1 MTRRIPLWL
10 TLVPLVV
17 GIALYGWLWSGW
29 AQDFRATIE
38 RWLPGATVA
47 ISGFPYRMEADV
59 AAPRLA
65 GGDVV
70 RLTAAA
76 DRARIN
82 RGPWQPELT
91 VIGADRPR
99 FSVVVGPAISATI
112 AGKSAASSVKV
123 ATEGAA
129 TRLVRLSTVIEAAT
143 ARLGFTP
150 LAIAADSLELHLR
163 ERRDVSAVPGNPVGA
178 PRGQLVLVGERLRLG
193 TGDALTFN
201 ADMLVT
207 GDARLTGYD
216 AWARSGTIEVTGL
229 TLADASGEV
238 ASVKATLVPEART
251 RLRVAGTI
259 TTVCP
264 ASIAAALAAA
274 PPVSEKRLRAPV
286 RLSFEGVAGAVTLA
300 GMPTDLATRPTRG
313 QLPACPAVRR

>member
-1 MTRRIPLWL
+1 MRRIPLWL

-17 GIALYGWLWSGW
+17 GIAIYGWLWSGW
-29 AQDFRATIE
+29 AREFRATIE
-38 RWLPGATVA
+38 DWLPGATVS

-91 VIGADRPR
+91 VIGTDRPR
-99 FSVVVGPAISATI
+99 FSVTVGSLLSATI

-123 ATEGAA
+123 VSEGGA
-129 TRLVRLSTVIEAAT
+129 TRLVRLSSVIEAAT

-150 LAIAADSLELHLR
+150 VAIAADSLELHLR
-163 ERRDVSAVPGNPVGA
+163 ERRDEVAIPGSPAGA
-178 PRGQLVLVGERLRLG
+178 PRGQLVLAGERLRFG
-193 TGDALTFN
+193 TGDALTFA

-207 GDARLTGYD
+207 GDTRLTGYD
-216 AWARSGTIEVTGL
+216 AWARSGTIELTSL
-229 TLADASGEV
+229 TLSDASGEI
-238 ASVKATLVPEART
+238 ASVKATLAPQGRT
-251 RLRVAGTI
+251 GLRVAGTI

-274 PPVSEKRLRAPV
+274 PSPSEKRLRAPV
-286 RLSFEGVAGAVTLA
+286 RLSFEGVAGAVTLGGLPA
-300 GMPTDLATRPTRG
+300 DLATRPTRG
-313 QLPACPAVRR
+313 QLPACPVIRR